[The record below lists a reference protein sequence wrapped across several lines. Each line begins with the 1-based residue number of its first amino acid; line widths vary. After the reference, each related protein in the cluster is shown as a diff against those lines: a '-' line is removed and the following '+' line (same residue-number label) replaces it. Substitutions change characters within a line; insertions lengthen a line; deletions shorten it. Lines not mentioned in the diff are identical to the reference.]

1 MSKNAIWGIIILM
14 SVALMGIV
22 ALQVYWIG
30 QRLYLEEAFFDENV
44 FLALNNVSERLEK
57 EEKRRY
63 DPTIWNAGRYNK
75 KKSFFGGKESDHYS
89 DLDGVHIGSF
99 SKKHRFDTLVPLHTE
114 ELECNCFNCRLERF
128 RMYERTV
135 ERHLTEQNFG
145 YRSLEERFHNEYLDT
160 FIIQELRNRNI
171 DLNYTYGVYNTEKGA
186 FTIRDG
192 KYNYVALE
200 KGDFGSQAVSL
211 PDLEYEPDNY
221 LDLKNSKFSVQ
232 LFKSSLT
239 IAPQGYLNIHFPGK
253 TGYVWRAVW
262 TTLGA
267 AILFTGIILFCFV
280 YTMQIIFTQKKLSKI
295 KSDFINNMTHEFKT
309 PIATISLASDSI
321 TSPMISGNP
330 AKVQRFANIIKQEN
344 RRMNSQVEKV
354 LQMALLDKKDF
365 QLKLT
370 QVDAHEVVRQAV
382 NNIGLRLEKKGGKS
396 EAILNATNSFIEA
409 DLTHFSN
416 VVNNLLDNAYKYSK
430 ESPHISVTTEN
441 VANGIKIKVKDNGIG
456 MSKEAR
462 KHIFDKFYRV
472 HTGNLHDVK
481 GFGLGLS
488 YVKAILTAHKGQ
500 IDVKSE
506 LGKGSEFILFFPFLV
521 NQ

>member
-1 MSKNAIWGIIILM
+1 MSKKAIWGIIILM

-22 ALQVYWIG
+22 ALQIYWIG
-30 QRLYLEEAFFDENV
+30 ERLRLEEDYFNKNV
-44 FLALNNVSERLEK
+44 FSSLNKVSDKLETEENRRL
-57 EEKRRY
+57 
-63 DPTIWNAGRYNK
+63 DQTIWNPERLSSSRIIGGDLSGDPFSIESAIG
-75 KKSFFGGKESDHYS
+75 FG
-89 DLDGVHIGSF
+89 IF
-99 SKKHRFDTLVPLHTE
+99 SRKHRDTILLGHTDG
-114 ELECNCFNCRLERF
+114 LECNCLECRKEKS
-128 RMYERTV
+128 RMRDRLFEQR
-135 ERHLTEQNFG
+135 LTKLDLLDHP
-145 YRSLEERFHNEYLDT
+145 LEERIRVEHLDT
-160 FIIQELRNRNI
+160 YLKQELRNRNI
-171 DLNYTYGVYNTEKGA
+171 DLAYTYGVYSPIREA
-186 FTIRDG
+186 FIIRDG
-192 KYNYVALE
+192 KYNYVANHE
-200 KGDFGSQAVSL
+200 DDFGSQAVSL
-211 PDLEYEPDNY
+211 PDLEYEPENHTELQNTRY
-221 LDLKNSKFSVQ
+221 TVQ
-232 LFKSSLT
+232 LFQSSPKLE
-239 IAPQGYLNIHFPGK
+239 PPGYLMIHFPNK
-253 TGYVWRAVW
+253 TGYVWRGVW

-280 YTMQIIFTQKKLSKI
+280 YTMQVIFTQKKLSEM

-330 AKVQRFANIIKQEN
+330 KKVQRFANIIKQEN

-354 LQMALLDKKDF
+354 LQMALLDKQDF
-365 QLKLT
+365 QLKIT
-370 QVDAHEVVRQAV
+370 QVDVHEVVRQAV
-382 NNIGLRLEKKGGKS
+382 NNIGLRLEAKDGKA

-430 ESPHISVTTEN
+430 ENPSISVTTEN

-456 MSKEAR
+456 MSKDAL

-488 YVKAILTAHKGQ
+488 YVKAIITAHKGQ